1 MADQATGTACVD
13 VQQRDG
19 GAVSPKHVLAKPGG
33 SPFFQ
38 EGHMNAGE
46 QKQHSEELAK
56 MMAKMMSCS
65 PMDMG
70 PDGGHLTPDDFAA
83 SQKMRDLLAKA
94 EHRGEEDDYAAVQRI
109 EDLVA
114 QGRGLLEQMND
125 TLNTLLAAEL
135 NSTASAAEDA
145 DASR

>member
-1 MADQATGTACVD
+1 MADQATDTACVD

-19 GAVSPKHVLAKPGG
+19 GAASPKHVLAKPGG

-46 QKQHSEELAK
+46 QHSEELAK
-56 MMAKMMSCS
+56 IMAKMMSCS
-65 PMDMG
+65 PMEMG
-70 PDGGHLTPDDFAA
+70 PDGGHLPPDDIAA

-94 EHRGEEDDYAAVQRI
+94 EHSGEEDGDAAVQRI
-109 EDLVA
+109 EGLVA
-114 QGRGLLEQMND
+114 QGRDLLEQMND

-135 NSTASAAEDA
+135 HGAASAAEDA